1 MYKIVARNPS
11 VEFPEDVAAECWRAI
26 REDAFPSRA
35 DAEFYLRACRMPV
48 RVHLGISRVLG
59 SAAAEVKTS

>member
-1 MYKIVARNPS
+1 MYKIVARNP
-11 VEFPEDVAAECWRAI
+11 VVKFPEDVAADCERAI

-48 RVHLGISRVLG
+48 RVHLGISKVLEP
-59 SAAAEVKTS
+59 AEVKTS